1 MTAAT
6 GISSATGQAYVEI
19 MWESH
24 FAFVEV
30 DERVEM
36 GRECV
41 KTRAAPSSH
50 QNVALG

>member
-6 GISSATGQAYVEI
+6 GISSAAGQAYVEI
-19 MWESH
+19 MWESL

-30 DERVEM
+30 DERVAM
-36 GRECV
+36 GREWV
-41 KTRAAPSSH
+41 KNTPPHH